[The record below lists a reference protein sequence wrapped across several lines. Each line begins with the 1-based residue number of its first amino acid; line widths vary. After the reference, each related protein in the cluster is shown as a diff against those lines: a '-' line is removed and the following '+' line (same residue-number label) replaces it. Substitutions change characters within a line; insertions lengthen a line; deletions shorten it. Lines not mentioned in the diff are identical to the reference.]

1 MSKLNDAVLVV
12 EDDAALREALLD
24 TLRAAG
30 LAALSAADAQTAL
43 QLLSSEDIG
52 LVISDVHMPGANGYE
67 LLSSIKRMRP
77 YLPVVL
83 MTAYGTVSQAV
94 AAMRDGATDYIVKP
108 FDAQALIDMAQRQLA
123 ARVTPHELIAVDP
136 ESKRL
141 VGLARKIA
149 ENDATVLIT
158 GESGTGKEVY
168 ARFIRDNSSR
178 ADKPFVAINCA
189 AIPENMLEASL
200 FGHEKGA
207 FTGALAAHAGKFEQA
222 QGGTLLL
229 DEISEMDL
237 GLQAK
242 ILRVLQEREVER
254 LGSTRTIALDVRVI
268 ATSNRDLPEE
278 VRTARFRADLFYRLN
293 VMSLRLPALRERR
306 GDILPLARRAMQAC
320 ARAGQAA
327 LSISPDAE
335 RKLLSHDWP
344 GNARELNNIV
354 QRAAWLA
361 AGGSIDAADLDTG
374 TATAPVEGPSA
385 IGGNASTAANSAAQ
399 PTAALDSGLD
409 RDLKDRERELILA
422 TLRVTGGNR
431 KLTAERLGIS
441 PRTLR
446 HKLQQFKA
454 ARQRA
459 ARPRSA
465 IHDGVTMSSMQISQ
479 VLAEMRALQA
489 RASGISE
496 APAAAAQPSDFAN
509 LMKNSVDHVASMQN
523 QATALADAYEG
534 GDKSVDLTKVM
545 LEVQKASLAF
555 RAMTEVRNKLV
566 DAYTQVMNMSV

>member
-1 MSKLNDAVLVV
+1 MSTVNDAVLVV
-12 EDDAALREALLD
+12 EDDAALREALID

-30 LAALSAADAQTAL
+30 LSVLAAAEAQGAL
-43 QLLSSEDIG
+43 QLLASEDIG

-77 YLPVVL
+77 YMPVVL
-83 MTAYGTVSQAV
+83 MTAYGTVAQAV
-94 AAMRDGATDYIVKP
+94 AAMREGATDYIVKP
-108 FDAQALIDMAQRQLA
+108 FDAQALIDMARRQLA
-123 ARVTPHELIAVDP
+123 ARVMPNELIAADP

-168 ARFIRDNSSR
+168 ARFIRDNSMR
-178 ADKPFVAINCA
+178 ADKPYVAINCA

-254 LGSTRTIALDVRVI
+254 LGSTRTISLDVRVI

-278 VRTARFRADLFYRLN
+278 VKAARFRGDLFYRLN

-320 ARAGQAA
+320 ARPGQAA
-327 LSISPDAE
+327 LSLSAEGE
-335 RKLLSHDWP
+335 RKLLAHDWP

-361 AGGSIDAADLDTG
+361 AGGIIDASDLDTG
-374 TATAPVEGPSA
+374 VPSA
-385 IGGNASTAANSAAQ
+385 PSAA
-399 PTAALDSGLD
+399 AAPAAAPAPPEDSGLD
-409 RDLKDRERELILA
+409 RGLRDRERELILA

-454 ARQRA
+454 AGVNV
-459 ARPRSA
+459 PR
-465 IHDGVTMSSMQISQ
+465 IHDHQFMAV
-479 VLAEMRALQA
+479 
-489 RASGISE
+489 
-496 APAAAAQPSDFAN
+496 
-509 LMKNSVDHVASMQN
+509 
-523 QATALADAYEG
+523 
-534 GDKSVDLTKVM
+534 
-545 LEVQKASLAF
+545 
-555 RAMTEVRNKLV
+555 
-566 DAYTQVMNMSV
+566 

>member
-30 LAALSAADAQTAL
+30 LAALAAADAQAAL

-67 LLSSIKRMRP
+67 LLTSIKRLRP

-83 MTAYGTVSQAV
+83 MTAYGTVAQAV

-123 ARVTPHELIAVDP
+123 ARVTPNELIAADP

-168 ARFIRDNSSR
+168 ARFIRDNSLR

-278 VRTARFRADLFYRLN
+278 VRAARFRADLFYRLN

-320 ARAGQAA
+320 ARPGQAA
-327 LSISPDAE
+327 LSLSADAE

-374 TATAPVEGPSA
+374 MAGAAEPV
-385 IGGNASTAANSAAQ
+385 ASTAGMVAAPTAAAQ
-399 PTAALDSGLD
+399 PTAAHSGAAPDSGLD
-409 RDLKDRERELILA
+409 RDLKERERELILA

-454 ARQRA
+454 A
-459 ARPRSA
+459 
-465 IHDGVTMSSMQISQ
+465 
-479 VLAEMRALQA
+479 
-489 RASGISE
+489 GINV
-496 APAAAAQPSDFAN
+496 P
-509 LMKNSVDHVASMQN
+509 HVHQ
-523 QATALADAYEG
+523 Q
-534 GDKSVDLTKVM
+534 
-545 LEVQKASLAF
+545 F
-555 RAMTEVRNKLV
+555 MTV
-566 DAYTQVMNMSV
+566 

>member
-30 LAALSAADAQTAL
+30 LAALSAADAQAAL
-43 QLLSSEDIG
+43 QLLASEDIG

-67 LLSSIKRMRP
+67 LLSSIKRLRP

-83 MTAYGTVSQAV
+83 MTAYGTVTQAV
-94 AAMRDGATDYIVKP
+94 AAMREGATDYIVKP
-108 FDAQALIDMAQRQLA
+108 FDARALIDMAQRQLA
-123 ARVTPHELIAVDP
+123 ARVTPNELIAMDP

-168 ARFIRDNSSR
+168 ARFVRDNSAR

-237 GLQAK
+237 SLQAK

-254 LGSTRTIALDVRVI
+254 LGGSRTINLDVRVI

-278 VRTARFRADLFYRLN
+278 VRAGRFRADLFYRLN
-293 VMSLRLPALRERR
+293 VMSLKLPALRERR
-306 GDILPLARRAMQAC
+306 GDILPLARRAIQAC
-320 ARAGQAA
+320 ARGSPAA
-327 LSISPDAE
+327 LSLSVAAE
-335 RKLLSHDWP
+335 RKLVEHDWP
-344 GNARELNNIV
+344 GNARELTNIV

-361 AGGSIDAADLDTG
+361 NGGQIDDADLDLQ
-374 TATAPVEGPSA
+374 ATALAAGAGPAVGAPGVATPDLATPSA
-385 IGGNASTAANSAAQ
+385 AEPA
-399 PTAALDSGLD
+399 LD
-409 RDLKDRERELILA
+409 RDLKARERELILA
-422 TLRVTGGNR
+422 TLRITGGSR
-431 KLTAERLGIS
+431 KLAAERLGIS

-446 HKLQQFKA
+446 HKLQQLKGA
-454 ARQRA
+454 GIIV
-459 ARPRSA
+459 PRLHEHS
-465 IHDGVTMSSMQISQ
+465 
-479 VLAEMRALQA
+479 
-489 RASGISE
+489 
-496 APAAAAQPSDFAN
+496 F
-509 LMKNSVDHVASMQN
+509 
-523 QATALADAYEG
+523 ATA
-534 GDKSVDLTKVM
+534 
-545 LEVQKASLAF
+545 
-555 RAMTEVRNKLV
+555 
-566 DAYTQVMNMSV
+566 